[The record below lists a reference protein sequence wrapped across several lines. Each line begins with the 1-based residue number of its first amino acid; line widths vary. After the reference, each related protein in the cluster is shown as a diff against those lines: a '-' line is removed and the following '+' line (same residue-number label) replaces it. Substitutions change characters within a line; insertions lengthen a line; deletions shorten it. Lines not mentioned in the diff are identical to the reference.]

1 MLKRRVQDKS
11 LTEKYEEITSS
22 KNWIVPSGCTSV
34 DAFVVAGGKDG
45 GSSGPYNG
53 GLGGNGGE
61 VVYELNIPVTPGQ
74 SIPVTVGKAN
84 ENSSFLSL
92 SATSGYGARGGYVP
106 QSDGLSPSN
115 GGDGYDGT
123 YLFGTYTSKYPNRYG
138 AGGGAG
144 CYIRGWNEGYFYG
157 GSGGSYGG
165 GKGASDDDSEG
176 IRNGKRGGNATFYG
190 AGGGGASKSSGIGS
204 VGASGGNGYQGI
216 VILHYWS
223 Y

>member
-1 MLKRRVQDKS
+1 MLKRRVQNKS

-92 SATSGYGARGGYVP
+92 SATSGYGARGGYVA
-106 QSDGLSPSN
+106 QGDGYDPSN

-123 YLFGTYTSKYPNRYG
+123 YLFGTTLLNTL
-138 AGGGAG
+138 
-144 CYIRGWNEGYFYG
+144 IDMVQVEVQ
-157 GSGGSYGG
+157 
-165 GKGASDDDSEG
+165 D
-176 IRNGKRGGNATFYG
+176 
-190 AGGGGASKSSGIGS
+190 
-204 VGASGGNGYQGI
+204 
-216 VILHYWS
+216 VILEGGIKDIFMEVQEVSQEEVKEPVMMIQKEFIMVREEEMLPSMELEVEEHQKLQE
-223 Y
+223 